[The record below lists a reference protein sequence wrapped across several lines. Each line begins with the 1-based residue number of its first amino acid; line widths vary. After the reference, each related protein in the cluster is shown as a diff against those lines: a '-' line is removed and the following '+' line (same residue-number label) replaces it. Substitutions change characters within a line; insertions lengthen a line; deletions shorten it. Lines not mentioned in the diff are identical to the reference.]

1 MSEDGERLSD
11 SDSSQLLALGEN
23 GESDAES
30 EVSDDLRLQTYGS
43 DFGTAGRKVCMIDF
57 LRLLRSLHG
66 AQRRERENADVT
78 VC

>member
-1 MSEDGERLSD
+1 MSEEGERLSD

-43 DFGTAGRKVCMIDF
+43 DFGTAG
-57 LRLLRSLHG
+57 
-66 AQRRERENADVT
+66 
-78 VC
+78 